1 MKRTFNDWHE
11 AVKEAERLI
20 ATPLLM
26 EITVTL
32 HTGVSEAVTMEYTI
46 KRGILSKENT
56 V

>member
-1 MKRTFNDWHE
+1 MKRTFSDWSE

-46 KRGILSKENT
+46 KRAILSKEST